1 MGAVASTED
10 VAAVLRAVEDL
21 GEAPDRDALIDRILG
36 HTMDLIP
43 NEMSSFN
50 WMAPGTVSA
59 VIRPDLDPDAF
70 ERYNAILAEHWH
82 ENPLADHFRRT
93 GDTRAL
99 TWLDVEEGTGWRAG
113 VLYREMYEPLGVSH
127 QMVVRLPS
135 PPGVVAG
142 LACNGGRPFDQ
153 RDRDVLTLFG
163 RHVAAR
169 LGAVSEHSALR
180 VALDLQGWRTL
191 LVDDGARLGAPDDD
205 PERLFS
211 DGEVL
216 HPALARLV
224 PPHHPGPRRSRLV
237 PGEPQEVDLGEDR
250 AVAFVVPS
258 SVPPHLLFVRPL
270 ATVGRQSVD
279 AAVLRSHGLSERQA
293 EVAARLATG
302 ATNKQIAREL
312 DITVGT
318 VKKHLQTVFAVLDVE
333 TRAAAAAMVTRL
345 VG

>member
-1 MGAVASTED
+1 MSAVASTED

-21 GEAPDRDALIDRILG
+21 GEATGRDDLIDRILR

-59 VIRPDLDPDAF
+59 VIRPELDPEAF
-70 ERYNAILAEHWH
+70 ERYNAIIAAHWH

-93 GDTRAL
+93 GDTRAR
-99 TWLDVEEGTGWRAG
+99 TWLDVEAGTGWRSG

-127 QMVVRLPS
+127 QLVVRLPS

-142 LACNGGRPFDQ
+142 LACNGDRPFDQ
-153 RDRDVLTLFG
+153 RDRDVLTLLG

-191 LVDDGARLGAPDDD
+191 LVDDGGRLVAPDDD
-205 PERLFS
+205 PDRLLS
-211 DGEVL
+211 DGREL

-224 PPHHPGPRRSRLV
+224 PPHHPGARRSRLV
-237 PGEPQEVDLGEDR
+237 PGDPQEVDLRGE
-250 AVAFVVPS
+250 AVVAFLVPS
-258 SVPPHLLFVRPL
+258 SVPPHLLFVRPV
-270 ATVGRQSVD
+270 ATVGRRPVD
-279 AAVLRSHGLSERQA
+279 AAVLRSHGLSLRQA
-293 EVAARLATG
+293 EVAARLASG

-318 VKKHLQTVFAVLDVE
+318 VKKHLQAVFAVLDVE
-333 TRAAAAAMVTRL
+333 TRAAAAAMVARL